1 MEGLKYF
8 WVLLWNLQLQREK
21 MMFVSK
27 KEEFA
32 KNKLLINNLA
42 RRRGRGGEKTKDD
55 IDLSVGT
62 WVVGEEE
69 SWEKRWEL
77 KQRKITK

>member
-1 MEGLKYF
+1 
-8 WVLLWNLQLQREK
+8 

-69 SWEKRWEL
+69 S
-77 KQRKITK
+77 